1 MANGVNVAERYRGYA
16 REGMSE
22 QEIAAQADRELAEKR
37 KEDQRQ
43 SRASRRQARAVDAAT
58 KADLRNR
65 MIAAVGESAVAG
77 MSAIGSGPKGQ
88 AKQTAKAAQRAG
100 AKEAR
105 IAGKLETAQALP
117 VGVQDA
123 KVARLQTRATRAG
136 ESALIADLRAKRAH
150 EYAYGD
156 TKPYSGYGSLYGQ
169 NPGPKPPQPIVK
181 NR

>member
-37 KEDQRQ
+37 KADEA
-43 SRASRRQARAVDAAT
+43 SSKASRRQARAADAAT
-58 KADLRNR
+58 KADLKNKF
-65 MIAAVGESAVAG
+65 ISSIGESVVSG
-77 MSAIGSGPKGQ
+77 MSAIGSGPRGQ
-88 AKQTAKAAQRAG
+88 AKRTAKAAQRAG

-105 IAGKLETAQALP
+105 IAGKLETAQDLP

-169 NPGPKPPQPIVK
+169 NPGPKPPQPLVK
-181 NR
+181 P